1 MTEAAQLASSKANS
15 VFSCLVGFLEDMCSQ
30 ILPRRMRRTLQ
41 QQCLCGAMQFER
53 SLRQARMAASIGH
66 LLDEQRVGEMFLGDL
81 NAEVEC

>member
-1 MTEAAQLASSKANS
+1 
-15 VFSCLVGFLEDMCSQ
+15 
-30 ILPRRMRRTLQ
+30 MRRTLQ